1 MLTLVRVCRI
11 ARSARLRRQVQPRPT
26 GRVSAAFPLSAPSRL
41 RVSRSDARGDAE
53 HAERMSHEAYAFA
66 GVFNP
71 VQQDQSWRELLYML
85 NLHMFWRKPSSVTP
99 LSIPAACHPRRRND
113 LPK

>member
-1 MLTLVRVCRI
+1 
-11 ARSARLRRQVQPRPT
+11 
-26 GRVSAAFPLSAPSRL
+26 
-41 RVSRSDARGDAE
+41 
-53 HAERMSHEAYAFA
+53 MSHEASAFA

-99 LSIPAACHPRRRND
+99 LSIPRLSSSPTQRPPEVILREVVVWRT
-113 LPK
+113 PVRE